1 MPLHRQK
8 SVCYK
13 RFMNSIKHVLAVV
26 GSLTLMAACGGSD
39 SGDSDAAS
47 DSSGDPVEVVT
58 EMWYDWWA
66 GADGAA
72 VATAESLDLAIEDVV
87 DKDCIRSFV
96 EQFSAEDLSI
106 QANEEMVDISDAGYD
121 ILDQL
126 GDECID
132 FTGG

>member
-1 MPLHRQK
+1 MKLFTRAAA
-8 SVCYK
+8 
-13 RFMNSIKHVLAVV
+13 II